1 MKWRDG
7 LGIIRSADSRS
18 EGDYVAPWI
27 ADASLHPRFSGDFMA
42 LPRVLSSLDIK
53 DALGAAMQIVP
64 KPSIRD
70 RAFLADEIAPVMSA
84 GEGSPYQE
92 THP

>member
-42 LPRVLSSLDIK
+42 LPRVLSSPLTSK
-53 DALGAAMQIVP
+53 MP
-64 KPSIRD
+64 W
-70 RAFLADEIAPVMSA
+70 APPCKS
-84 GEGSPYQE
+84 SE
-92 THP
+92 TINT